1 MAKGKSQPAPSAGS
15 LVDDISRLS
24 QAMKGQKK
32 AELVTALLLLAQADH
47 KILRQL
53 NVRFKVVVAPDQLI
67 DQTRQA
73 IRDATAFDKRQM
85 NRNFDYDRAAYVQV
99 KRSFVRLIVRPCSKT
114 METDVSPKNP

>member
-1 MAKGKSQPAPSAGS
+1 
-15 LVDDISRLS
+15 
-24 QAMKGQKK
+24 MKGQKK